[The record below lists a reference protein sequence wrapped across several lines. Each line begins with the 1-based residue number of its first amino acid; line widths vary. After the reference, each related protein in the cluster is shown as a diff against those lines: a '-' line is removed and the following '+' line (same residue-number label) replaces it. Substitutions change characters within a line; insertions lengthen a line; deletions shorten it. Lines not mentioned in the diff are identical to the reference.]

1 METMRAKAKNKYIWV
16 DETTESDQRIIAN
29 FIFGLMEINENSIER
44 GKCYLLN
51 IAVFYKAN
59 ANSVSKSSILYR
71 YYIQKVK
78 SVHKRKKKH
87 RFWFKTHLDFAG
99 LEYNKVLLVTTDAAS
114 YMLSSMRALKTI
126 FGSLHTFHSSPAS
139 LGTFSCPALWS
150 PH

>member
-78 SVHKRKKKH
+78 SVHKRKKNIGFDLKLILILQDWNTIKY
-87 RFWFKTHLDFAG
+87 FWLQRMRHPIC
-99 LEYNKVLLVTTDAAS
+99 LVQCE
-114 YMLSSMRALKTI
+114 
-126 FGSLHTFHSSPAS
+126 H
-139 LGTFSCPALWS
+139 
-150 PH
+150 